1 MIEPTSP
8 AARELLARARTT
20 GRRVAVIYM
29 GADTLP
35 HYREGWVVAIDGS
48 RLVLDYLDPA
58 GTTRRASFDLA
69 NPHDVLAVEA
79 AR

>member
-8 AARELLARARTT
+8 ATRDLLSRAHAS
-20 GRRVAVIYM
+20 GRRVAVIYV

-48 RLVLDYLDPA
+48 RLVLDYLDPT

-69 NPHDVLAVEA
+69 NPDDVLAV
-79 AR
+79 RSVR